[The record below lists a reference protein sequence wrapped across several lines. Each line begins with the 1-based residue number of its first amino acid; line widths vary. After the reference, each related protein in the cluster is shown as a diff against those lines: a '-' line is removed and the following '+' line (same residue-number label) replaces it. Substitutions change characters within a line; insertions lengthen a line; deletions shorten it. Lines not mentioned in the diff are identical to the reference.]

1 MPRTVRGVLLGLAVL
16 AGACAHPN
24 AGSGGNRLLI
34 TEEEIQTS
42 NAATAYDV
50 IARLRGEFLRQR
62 GPTSLVLQSRARA
75 VVFLK
80 DQEYGPIETLRD
92 VRSSDLA
99 EIRFFPGPDAVT
111 RFGSQYA
118 GGVIQIVPRS
128 Q

>member
-1 MPRTVRGVLLGLAVL
+1 MLRAVRGVQITFAIVAV
-16 AGACAHPN
+16 ACFHPG
-24 AGSGGNRLLI
+24 AGSGANRLLI
-34 TEEEIQTS
+34 TEDEIVAT

-62 GPTSLVLQSRARA
+62 GPTSLMLPSRDRA

-80 DQEYGPIETLRD
+80 DQEYGTIETLRD

-99 EIRFFPGPDAVT
+99 EIRFFPGPDAVIK
-111 RFGSQYA
+111 FGSQYA
-118 GGVIQIVPRS
+118 GGVIQLVPRV